1 MIGAQICELVNQGM
15 SAAQVAEA
23 LDVSEVAVK
32 SAVAASGTETPALD
46 FSDEDLAAAIDGIS
60 QVARYGE
67 NERNRVQCGIFI
79 YEVKKGLKKAK
90 ADDQKLPITQIN
102 QLIIAA
108 NDDIARFASRKSVGR
123 GDRITSESVQ
133 DAQVADCGA
142 PDSAAAPE
150 IPRREASGATQIESS
165 QETTAGTLANF

>member
-1 MIGAQICELVNQGM
+1 MIGAQIVELVNQGM
-15 SAAQVAEA
+15 SAEQVAEA

-32 SAVAASGTETPALD
+32 SAVASSGAETPALD
-46 FSDEDLAAAIDGIS
+46 FSDEDLAAAIDGIA

-108 NDDIARFASRKSVGR
+108 NDDIARFAARKSVGR
-123 GDRITSESVQ
+123 GDRPAIESVQ
-133 DAQVADCGA
+133 DAQVTDSGA
-142 PDSAAAPE
+142 PNPAAAPE
-150 IPRREASGATQIESS
+150 VARGEAAELHQVEPTK
-165 QETTAGTLANF
+165 ETTAGALANF

>member
-1 MIGAQICELVNQGM
+1 MLGAQIAALVEQGL
-15 SAAQVAEA
+15 SADQVAEA
-23 LDVSEVAVK
+23 LDVSEVTVK
-32 SAVAASGTETPALD
+32 AASVGTETPALD

-67 NERNRVQCGIFI
+67 NERNRVQCATFI

-90 ADDQKLPITQIN
+90 ADDRQLPITQIN

-123 GDRITSESVQ
+123 GDRMTSESVQ

-142 PDSAAAPE
+142 PDSAEAPE
-150 IPRREASGATQIESS
+150 VTRGEAGGATQTESG